1 MILILNDNLVMNHL
15 VFQYLLMIKIFDYHM
30 VKNDYYLNNYLM
42 MELNDDKYD
51 DDEDEFEDDLFL
63 MKNKIILY

>member
-1 MILILNDNLVMNHL
+1 
-15 VFQYLLMIKIFDYHM
+15 M